1 MRHRILVVE
10 DEQAIAD
17 AVEFA
22 LGNEGYEVHVVA
34 DGEAAVVAEAE
45 GYDLMV
51 LDLMLPKLSGYEVC
65 RQVRARSI
73 VPILILTART
83 GEADRLL
90 GLEVGAD
97 DYLGK
102 PFSMAELVS
111 RVRAILRRREM
122 DRREGV
128 ALRSVGDLR
137 IDLVERHVLVAGRPV
152 ELTPIEFRLLAFLAD
167 SPGRALS
174 RREIM
179 EHLGRSAHSGYERT
193 CDAHVKNIRRKIELD
208 PAHPERLVTVR
219 GVGYLLRNP

>member
-1 MRHRILVVE
+1 MRKRILVVE

-22 LGNEGYEVHVVA
+22 LGNEGYEVDVVT
-34 DGEAAVVAEAE
+34 DGEAAVAAEAC
-45 GYDLMV
+45 GYDLLV

-102 PFSMAELVS
+102 PFSMAELVG

-137 IDLVERHVLVAGRPV
+137 IDLVERQVLVAGRPV
-152 ELTPIEFRLLAFLAD
+152 ELTPLEFRLLAHLAD

-179 EHLGRSAHSGYERT
+179 EHLGRSSHSGYERT